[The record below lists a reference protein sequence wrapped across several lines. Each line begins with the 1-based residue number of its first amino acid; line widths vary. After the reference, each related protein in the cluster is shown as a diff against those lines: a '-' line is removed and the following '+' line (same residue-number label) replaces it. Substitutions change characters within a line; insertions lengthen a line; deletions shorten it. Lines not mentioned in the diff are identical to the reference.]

1 MRFDTGIHPRQWH
14 RGAWVLAFVLAALVL
29 LLTHRPT
36 GGRAFAMT
44 LDPAPDPSAG
54 TPAPSSG
61 TPAPS
66 GDATWPIPD
75 PEPAPTTPSVQE
87 APPPDDTGS
96 TPPVQEA
103 SPAPAQES
111 PAPPAAAPAK
121 PTTGY
126 VSEIVDSLFMVGP
139 AEFFALDLPTNQPG
153 AKADHLFGTVTTKGR
168 KDIVVR
174 LFRSADYDRW
184 LKQKSGRKPEPFW
197 TSPRS
202 SSLTLDQDL
211 PVGVPVV
218 LLLDNGYSI
227 RTPKQVVCQLQLRYQ
242 RNGTVT
248 FDTEAGAKIAGRK
261 AAKTDD
267 NLPAPRSNSDQEM
280 PPPPP
285 PPPSGY

>member
-14 RGAWVLAFVLAALVL
+14 RGAWLVAFVLAALVL

-36 GGRAFAMT
+36 GGRAFAMA

-61 TPAPS
+61 APAPS
-66 GDATWPIPD
+66 GDTSWPIPD
-75 PEPAPTTPSVQE
+75 PTPAPA
-87 APPPDDTGS
+87 APPVEGAPPSDDAGS
-96 TPPVQEA
+96 APPAAENQD
-103 SPAPAQES
+103 APAQES
-111 PAPPAAAPAK
+111 PAPPAAAPVK
-121 PTTGY
+121 PGY
-126 VSEIVDSLFMVGP
+126 VSEIVDSLFTVGP

-153 AKADHLFGTVTTKGR
+153 ARADHLFGTVTTKGR

-184 LKQKSGRKPEPFW
+184 LKQKSGRKPVAFW
-197 TSPRS
+197 TSPRA

-211 PVGVPVV
+211 PAGVPVV

-242 RNGTVT
+242 RNGTQT
-248 FDTEAGAKIAGRK
+248 FDTEAGGKIAGTK
-261 AAKTDD
+261 TAKPDD

-280 PPPPP
+280 LPPPP

>member
-14 RGAWVLAFVLAALVL
+14 RGAWLVALVLAALVL

-44 LDPAPDPSAG
+44 LDPAPG
-54 TPAPSSG
+54 TPAPNGG

-75 PEPAPTTPSVQE
+75 PGPAPTTPPVEE
-87 APPPDDTGS
+87 APPPDDSGS
-96 TPPVQEA
+96 APPAAEN
-103 SPAPAQES
+103 PAPAQES
-111 PAPPAAAPAK
+111 PAPRVAAPARPAAAF
-121 PTTGY
+121 
-126 VSEIVDSLFMVGP
+126 VSEIVDSLFVVGP
-139 AEFFALDLPTNQPG
+139 AEFFALDLPTSQPG
-153 AKADHLFGTVTTKGR
+153 ARADHLFGTVTTKGR

-184 LKQKSGRKPEPFW
+184 LKQKSGRKPEAFW

-202 SSLTLDQDL
+202 SSLTLDQAL
-211 PVGVPVV
+211 PAGVPVV

-227 RTPKQVVCQLQLRYQ
+227 RTPKHVVCQLQLRYQ
-242 RNGTVT
+242 RNGTET
-248 FDTEAGAKIAGRK
+248 FDTEGGKIAGSGVGTK
-261 AAKTDD
+261 TAKTDD